1 MDPKIY
7 KQYSS
12 YIKLEKGLSNNSK
25 EAYLH
30 DLNALLTF
38 LEEKRIDPLEVTL
51 ETLSD
56 FIAYLNDLGIG
67 ARSQARMISGIKSFY
82 KFLVYSDI
90 MSTNPTELL
99 EMPKLPQHLPT
110 VLTLKEIEDMEDAID
125 LSKSEGQRN
134 LAIIEMLYGSGLRV
148 SELINIKLSNIH
160 WEEKFMIVQ
169 GKGNKQRLVP
179 ISDEAIKQIG
189 YWLYDR
195 NKLKINPGHEDYLFL
210 NRYGRQLT
218 RTMILIMIKDLATK
232 AGIKKTISPHT
243 LRHSFATHLL
253 EGGANLRVIQMM
265 LGHENLVTTEI
276 YTHLDT
282 TYLREEILNHH
293 PRNKR

>member
-30 DLNALLTF
+30 DLNELLTF

-51 ETLSD
+51 ENLSD
-56 FIAYLNDLGIG
+56 FIAYLNNLGIG

-282 TYLREEILNHH
+282 TYLRKEILNHH
-293 PRNKR
+293 PRNRK

>member
-38 LEEKRIDPLEVTL
+38 LEGKRIDPLEVNL

-134 LAIIEMLYGSGLRV
+134 LAIIEILYGSGLRV
-148 SELINIKLSNIH
+148 SELINIKLSDIH

-282 TYLREEILNHH
+282 TYLRAEILNHH

>member
-51 ETLSD
+51 ENLSD
-56 FIAYLNDLGIG
+56 FIAYLNNLGIG

-282 TYLREEILNHH
+282 QYLREEILNHH
-293 PRNKR
+293 PRNRK

>member
-38 LEEKRIDPLEVTL
+38 LEEKRIDPLDVTL
-51 ETLSD
+51 ENLSD

-179 ISDEAIKQIG
+179 ISDESIKQID

-218 RTMILIMIKDLATK
+218 RTMILIMIKELATQ

>member
-38 LEEKRIDPLEVTL
+38 LEEKRIDPLEVNL
-51 ETLSD
+51 ETLSN

-134 LAIIEMLYGSGLRV
+134 LAIIEILYGSGLRV

-282 TYLREEILNHH
+282 TYLRKEILNHH

>member
-51 ETLSD
+51 ENLSD

-67 ARSQARMISGIKSFY
+67 ARSQSRMISGIKSFY

-90 MSTNPTELL
+90 MSNNPTELL

-125 LSKSEGQRN
+125 LSKNEGQRN

-148 SELINIKLSNIH
+148 SELINIKLSDIH

-282 TYLREEILNHH
+282 QYLRKEILNHH

>member
-1 MDPKIY
+1 MDSKIY
-7 KQYSS
+7 RQYTN
-12 YIKLEKGLSNNSK
+12 YIKLEKGLSENSK

-30 DLNALLTF
+30 DLDALLTF
-38 LEEKRIDPLEVTL
+38 LEDRHIDPLEVTL
-51 ETLSD
+51 NDLTD
-56 FIAYLNDLGIG
+56 FIEYLNKLGIG

-82 KFLVYSDI
+82 KFLIYSDI
-90 MSTNPTELL
+90 LDNNPTELL

-110 VLTLKEIEDMEDAID
+110 VLTLHEIEMMEDAID
-125 LSKSEGQRN
+125 LSKNEGQRN

-148 SELINIKLSNIH
+148 SELINIKLSDIH
-160 WEEKFMIVQ
+160 WKEKFIIVQ

-179 ISDEAIKQIG
+179 ISDEAIKQVDFWI
-189 YWLYDR
+189 YDR
-195 NKLKINPGHEDYLFL
+195 NKLKIKPGNEDYLFL
-210 NRYGRQLT
+210 NRYGSKLT
-218 RTMILIMIKDLATK
+218 RTMILIMVKELARQ
-232 AGIKKTISPHT
+232 AGIKKNISPHT

-293 PRNKR
+293 PRNK

>member
-38 LEEKRIDPLEVTL
+38 LEEKRIDPLEVNL

-110 VLTLKEIEDMEDAID
+110 VLTLKEIEYMEDAID

-134 LAIIEMLYGSGLRV
+134 LAIIEILYGSGLRV

-265 LGHENLVTTEI
+265 LGHENLATTEI